1 MTDAQRISQLEQQLV
16 DSDEGVTTLPRDP
29 KIDLLNELAWLLSD
43 TDMKRAYALA
53 ETAYTLANAVH
64 SAEQP
69 YQLGIAYSLRTQG
82 YLNMRF
88 DHYPLALTQLLQ
100 ALPLL
105 ETLQLTDGLADVF
118 EGIFCVHFQI
128 GNLPDALVF
137 GYKELAAAEQIQDR
151 RRILN
156 AYNNLAVIQMRLAN
170 HAAADELWQQALQL
184 AQAIGYTRVACMT
197 HINLAQL
204 HLAMALYE
212 GALDDALRGLQLS
225 QAYGYELFTIYALH
239 NAGQCHL
246 RLQQTRQALD
256 YLDRALARSR
266 LLEAKV
272 IEVSILLTL
281 GAAYRDLQQFAQA
294 QAAALQ
300 ALTIA
305 QVINSKYELYEAHL
319 FLAELYEQ
327 MGDFAQALTHFKEHQ
342 AAKEQVHNE
351 AADQRL
357 QVLQVAHDTK
367 VAKQEAEI
375 ARLRTVEL
383 QQEIIQHTQLNEQL
397 EQQVAVRT
405 VELQNTVDRLRT
417 EIQERQRA
425 ETALQAM
432 MSSLEQRLADRTQ
445 ELATFLDLTI
455 LGGRSANIPDV
466 LEVALPRVLEVTSS
480 QAVCIHLFDADA
492 QQLLLVAQQ
501 ELSLQSRTLLH
512 SVPLT
517 PRLQQ
522 WLAAPHEPLLTTDL
536 AQLEMLPAVFRPPEF
551 QTYLGVQISI
561 GPQVEGILSC
571 YRFTDRGF
579 GLDDIALVMALGEQI
594 GMVIGSHRLR
604 KQAEEVAVLEERQ
617 RLARDLH
624 DSLTQSLYSLALF
637 SRAGREAVE
646 DGDTRRL
653 QQSFTQIETTTLHIL
668 REMRLLLYELRPAN
682 LEQAGL
688 QQAIELRLNSVERRV
703 GLQVEAQI
711 DALPALSL
719 TQESDLYYI
728 IVEALNN
735 IVKHAA
741 ATSLTLQLTQQNGH
755 LHLQMVDNG
764 QGFDLSQKTGGL
776 GLRNMQ
782 ERVNR
787 LQGTLTLVSQPKR
800 GTTLQMVMPF

>member
-16 DSDEGVTTLPRDP
+16 DWDKGILTATVDK

-43 TDMKRAYALA
+43 IDMKRAYTLS
-53 ETAYTLANAVH
+53 ETAYTLANAVYRD
-64 SAEQP
+64 EQP
-69 YQLGIAYSLRTQG
+69 YQIGIAYSLRTQG

-88 DHYPLALTQLLQ
+88 DHYALALTQLLQ

-105 ETLQLTDGLADVF
+105 ETLSRTDGLADVF
-118 EGIFCVHFQI
+118 DGIFCVYYQI
-128 GNLPDALVF
+128 GDLPEALAL
-137 GYKELAAAEQIQDR
+137 GYKQLAAAQQIQDR
-151 RRILN
+151 CRIIN
-156 AYNNLAVIQMRLAN
+156 AYNNLAAIQMRMENYASAN
-170 HAAADELWQQALQL
+170 ELWQQALQI
-184 AQAIGYTRVACMT
+184 AQEIGHTRVACMAY
-197 HINLAQL
+197 INLTQVYL
-204 HLAMALYE
+204 QIDNYDRALE
-212 GALDDALRGLQLS
+212 SVMLGLQLS
-225 QAYGYELFTIYALH
+225 RAHGYELFEAYALY
-239 NAGQCHL
+239 NAGNSYL
-246 RLQQTRQALD
+246 KLQRAAQAFD
-256 YLDRALARSR
+256 YLNCALNLART
-266 LLEAKV
+266 LEAKL
-272 IEVSILLTL
+272 IEVAILLSL
-281 GAAYRDLQQFAQA
+281 GAAYRDLQQFEQA
-294 QAAALQ
+294 QVSAHQ

-305 QVINSKYELYEAHL
+305 QAINSKSEIYEAHY
-319 FLAELYEQ
+319 FLAELYEGV
-327 MGDFAQALTHFKEHQ
+327 GDLVQALAHFKQHQ
-342 AAKEQVHNE
+342 AVKEQVFNE
-351 AADQRL
+351 RADQRL
-357 QVLQVAHDTK
+357 KVLQVAHDTQ

-383 QQEIIQHTQLNEQL
+383 QQEIIHHTQLNEQL
-397 EQQVAVRT
+397 EQQVAERT
-405 VELQNTVDRLRT
+405 TELQNTVDRLRT

-432 MSSLEQRLADRTQ
+432 MTSLEQRLANRTQ

-455 LGGRSANIPDV
+455 LGGRSANLSDV
-466 LEVALPRVLEVTSS
+466 IEVALPRVLEVTNS
-480 QAVCIHLFDADA
+480 QAVCIHLFDAEA

-501 ELSLQSRTLLH
+501 ELSLQSRALLH
-512 SVPLT
+512 RVPLT

-522 WLAAPHEPLLTTDL
+522 WLATPHEPLLTTDL

-571 YRFTDRGF
+571 YRFSDRGF

-624 DSLTQSLYSLALF
+624 DSLTQSLYSLSLF

-653 QQSFTQIETTTLHIL
+653 QQSLTQIETTTLHIL

-682 LEQAGL
+682 LEQEGL
-688 QQAIELRLNSVERRV
+688 QQAVELRLNGVERRV

-711 DALPALSL
+711 DALPALSP

-741 ATSLTLQLTQQNGH
+741 ATCLTLQLAQQNGH
-755 LHLQMVDNG
+755 LHLQIVDNG
-764 QGFDLSQKTGGL
+764 QGFDPAQKTGGL

-787 LQGTLTLVSQPKR
+787 LQGTLTMVSQPKR